1 MKVLADKIRLNGL
14 PYTLLKRN
22 EVVAMYG
29 VGGTYTDKILLYD
42 VCKIY
47 IRIDKYGVREAI
59 PSNERFGRDLSR
71 SYNNFESALKYFDE
85 LTTKLKLSQE
95 GHKVVSGVEENVLVI
110 PEFDSL
116 LNYVPETK
124 NETLN
129 QN

>member
-1 MKVLADKIRLNGL
+1 MKRLKERYRLNGL

-22 EVVAMYG
+22 DVVALYG
-29 VGGTYTDKILLYD
+29 IGGTYTNEIILYE

-47 IRIDKYGVREAI
+47 IRNDKYGIREAI

-71 SYNNFESALKYFDE
+71 SLKNFESALKYFDE

-110 PEFDSL
+110 PEVRL
-116 LNYVPETK
+116 LIELCT
-124 NETLN
+124 
-129 QN
+129 